1 MSDKWRRPVRYTL
14 SLCILDVCV
23 LFWSASPHLPPT
35 WTCLGSP
42 AERWAMWQTHAG
54 LSQKLVTAQT
64 FLPLALP
71 SPLAFN
77 TLHFPSGPP
86 LPPSL
91 SRARLW
97 PGLGA
102 KAQAVPSRDHM
113 ESAVIWSRVPE
124 YCSSSPSLVSFNQ
137 PPPQQ
142 TSIPLCLQAAQ
153 QADDN
158 IVITT
163 NAQAS
168 GRFAVFLSLSSL
180 QTLRVCAGARFRTC
194 EPCAL
199 LAGAKGEFGWR
210 GGQRVC
216 CGAFLRVS
224 QGKLAQRNISAHFRN

>member
-23 LFWSASPHLPPT
+23 LCWSASPHLPPT

-91 SRARLW
+91 
-97 PGLGA
+97 GLGSGPDSEPRHRLFPVEITWSLLWFGHVCPNTVPA
-102 KAQAVPSRDHM
+102 RQASSRLTSPPHNKPPSRC
-113 ESAVIWSRVPE
+113 ACKQRSRRMITLLSQPTHKRVGV
-124 YCSSSPSLVSFNQ
+124 SLFFSVW
-137 PPPQQ
+137 
-142 TSIPLCLQAAQ
+142 AAC
-153 QADDN
+153 
-158 IVITT
+158 
-163 NAQAS
+163 
-168 GRFAVFLSLSSL
+168 RL
-180 QTLRVCAGARFRTC
+180 
-194 EPCAL
+194 
-199 LAGAKGEFGWR
+199 
-210 GGQRVC
+210 
-216 CGAFLRVS
+216 
-224 QGKLAQRNISAHFRN
+224 

>member
-14 SLCILDVCV
+14 SVCILDVCV
-23 LFWSASPHLPPT
+23 LFWSASSHLPPT

-77 TLHFPSGPP
+77 TLHFPSG
-86 LPPSL
+86 
-91 SRARLW
+91 
-97 PGLGA
+97 A
-102 KAQAVPSRDHM
+102 KAQAVLCRDHM
-113 ESAVIWSRVPE
+113 ETAVIWSRVPE

-153 QADDN
+153 QAADN

-194 EPCAL
+194 DPCAL
-199 LAGAKGEFGWR
+199 LAGAKGEFGWK

-216 CGAFLRVS
+216 CGAFLLVS
-224 QGKLAQRNISAHFRN
+224 QRKLAQRNISAHFRN